1 MRTSDIQKD
10 LKQHYKIEFL
20 TKSKNMKEI
29 NVNYLNTGIKT
40 CKTVINILYVLMVL
54 CTIVGIVLLFVEFIY
69 GLGFI
74 VCTILGCLLNITIM
88 QMLTTIT
95 ETALLY
101 KTKLLQDDE
110 FSFIDITPKVTE
122 KVKKEIIMN

>member
-1 MRTSDIQKD
+1 
-10 LKQHYKIEFL
+10 
-20 TKSKNMKEI
+20 MKEI

-69 GLGFI
+69 GLAFI

>member
-1 MRTSDIQKD
+1 
-10 LKQHYKIEFL
+10 
-20 TKSKNMKEI
+20 MKEI

-74 VCTILGCLLNITIM
+74 VCTILGCLLNITIL

-95 ETALLY
+95 ETTLLY